1 MVITVLFG
9 RQVIA
14 SPVLLIARWSTQ
26 TWSGQEAAI
35 LSYIDP
41 LVAVVI
47 GVLVLQEPL
56 SWQQLFGG
64 ALILGF
70 TLLNE
75 LDIDS

>member
-1 MVITVLFG
+1 MKAKQLQRILKE
-9 RQVIA
+9 
-14 SPVLLIARWSTQ
+14 L
-26 TWSGQEAAI
+26 SGQEVAI

-56 SWQQLFGG
+56 SWQQLVGG

-75 LDIDS
+75 LDIGS